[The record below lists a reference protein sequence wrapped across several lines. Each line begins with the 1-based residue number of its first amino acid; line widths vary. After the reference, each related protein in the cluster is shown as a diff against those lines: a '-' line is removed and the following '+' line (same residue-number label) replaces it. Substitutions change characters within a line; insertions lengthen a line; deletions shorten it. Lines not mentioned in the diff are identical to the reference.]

1 MKIYLYVET
10 RRKYKLYDNF
20 YFLSYWHV
28 AKNTFIIPYTIHPKI
43 MNIKPLS
50 DHILIE
56 QIKESEKTKTGI
68 FLPDTASKEKS
79 EEGKV
84 VAVGPGK
91 RKEDG
96 TVHPLSV
103 KVGDKVLFS
112 KYGPNEIKVGE
123 KEYLIARED
132 DILAIIE

>member
-1 MKIYLYVET
+1 MT
-10 RRKYKLYDNF
+10 
-20 YFLSYWHV
+20 
-28 AKNTFIIPYTIHPKI
+28 
-43 MNIKPLS
+43 IKPLS

-56 QIKESEKTKTGI
+56 PTKEEEKTKAGI

-91 RKEDG
+91 RNDKGE
-96 TVHPLSV
+96 VIPVAV
-103 KVGDKVLFS
+103 KPGDKVLFS
-112 KYGPNEIKVGE
+112 KYGPSEIKIDD